1 MRDMSRLPSYAVPM
15 KSVSQLRT
23 PSLAGKPAHRLA
35 SPRWFYLS
43 LLASLIV
50 SANVWSAPP
59 ELRVLIFSG
68 QNNHDWRQTTPKLK
82 SILTASGR
90 FAVEVTEHPELCD
103 AKALER
109 YDVILSDWNAFGNVA
124 VTNWPASTRAAFLE
138 FVRSGKGFVVVHAGG
153 CSFYDW
159 PEYQQVAG
167 AWWSLG
173 QTSHGSPHEFTVKPT
188 PDHPVTRGVAPFTT
202 TDELWLRPGV
212 DSRATILATGDDQP
226 VALCTSFGQGRG
238 FALLLGHSADLTDTP
253 GFQTLLLRGTEWA
266 AQGQVSLPPTVGERL
281 AEAAILKAV
290 SGYHFGDNR
299 KAVLGL
305 EKLAAAA
312 ATDPAA
318 KGALAAKLAG
328 MLSAD
333 ITIEAR
339 QIACWQLSLV
349 GSAKEVP
356 VLAKLV
362 ADKDLGYYA
371 CLALER
377 IPDTEAEAALL
388 EALKANEGQAR
399 RDIINS
405 LAGRQSTQA
414 VAEIAKLLEGNDVA
428 TVKVAINALGRIGG
442 AQAGAALT
450 CAQARIPDSLKPDV
464 SETLLRCAEGMV
476 AAGDTLQADPILEQL
491 TAAGQPSFIRMAAL
505 SARVNALGEKG
516 AAILLATLVSTDEVM
531 QAAAIRAL
539 RTTPHPALA
548 QRAAQQLEQLSP
560 ALQVPL
566 ITLLGDRV
574 DVAAMPALTIATAS
588 ANPEVKQAA
597 IAALGFAGNAS
608 AISVLANLAA
618 TGSSDD
624 KRLVVEALARLR
636 GNDVDSKLTAAL
648 RDGPSTQQREL
659 IHALVLRQV
668 SDAVPVLIAL
678 AGVKESTNHLEALGA
693 AAKLGSANDCAGLAP
708 LLESEPDA
716 AASALAEICRRVGTV
731 EPMLTAM
738 SGAGPAGQASLLEA
752 LASLGGTQA
761 LEAVRKAAKSDDP
774 NTRTA
779 AVRSLSHWP
788 DAAPL
793 DDLAALCS
801 ATSDPKCK
809 ALALR
814 GVARL
819 APLAKDRSPGQAVE
833 IILGAIKA
841 GGSLS
846 EQKAL
851 LAALGEIAGEA
862 SLQAA
867 QTFTDDPALGT
878 EAKAALAQIKAR
890 NANAP
895 VVPWNEAVLKFFTS
909 PDNLC
914 RGCTATNLDGLAPDG
929 QGQGPFA
936 AVDGD
941 PASYWDETDNQKLY
955 SIRVQLK
962 QRATVACLRI
972 LGYQPHSFAPKDFEV
987 IGDGKLLK
995 AVKNAEY
1002 ENNLLTVDLPPTEVA
1017 TVELKITGYYSQS
1030 PAIRELGLYTKPSTT
1045 K

>member
-1 MRDMSRLPSYAVPM
+1 M
-15 KSVSQLRT
+15 KSVSQFRT
-23 PSLAGKPAHRLA
+23 PSLKGKPARRLT
-35 SPRWFYLS
+35 SPRWFCRS
-43 LLASLIV
+43 LLASLVV
-50 SANVWSAPP
+50 SANVWSASP
-59 ELRVLIFSG
+59 ELQVLIFSG

-82 SILTASGR
+82 SILVGSGR

-103 AKALER
+103 AKTLAR
-109 YDVILSDWNAFGNVA
+109 YDVILSDWNTFGNPA

-138 FVRSGKGFVVVHAGG
+138 FVRNGRGFVVVHAGG
-153 CSFYDW
+153 SSFYDW

-167 AWWSLG
+167 AWWNLG

-212 DSRATILATGDDQP
+212 DSRGTILATGDDQP
-226 VALCTSFGQGRG
+226 VALCTSFGKGRG
-238 FALLLGHSADLTDTP
+238 FALLLGHSADFTDTP

-266 AQGQVSLPPTVGERL
+266 AQGQVSLQPNVGERL
-281 AEAAILKAV
+281 SEAAILKAV
-290 SGYHFGDNR
+290 SSYHFGDSR
-299 KAVLGL
+299 KAVLSL
-305 EKLAAAA
+305 EKLAAAIS
-312 ATDPAA
+312 TDPAA
-318 KGALAAKLAG
+318 KAALAAKLAA

-333 ITIEAR
+333 ITVEAR
-339 QIACWQLSLV
+339 QIACWQLSLI

-356 VLAKLV
+356 VLARLV
-362 ADKDLGYYA
+362 ADRDLGYYA
-371 CLALER
+371 RLALER
-377 IPDTEAEAALL
+377 IPDAEAETALL
-388 EALKANEGQAR
+388 EALKANTGQAR

-405 LAGRQSTQA
+405 LAARRSTQA
-414 VAEIAKLLEGNDVA
+414 VAEIAKLLEEGDVP

-442 AQAGAALT
+442 ERAAAALT
-450 CAQARIPDSLKPDV
+450 SAQARVPGSLKSHV
-464 SETLLRCAEGMV
+464 SETLLRCAEGMA

-491 TAAGQPSFIRMAAL
+491 TAAGQPPFIRMAAL

-516 AAILLATLVSTDEVM
+516 AEVLLAALASTDEVM

-539 RTTPHPALA
+539 RATPYPALA

-560 ALQVPL
+560 GLQVHL
-566 ITLLGDRV
+566 ITLLGDRA
-574 DVAAMPALTIATAS
+574 DVAAVPALTIATSS
-588 ANPEVKQAA
+588 ANPDVKQAA
-597 IAALGFAGNAS
+597 IAALGLAGNAS
-608 AISVLANLAA
+608 AIPVLANLAA

-636 GNDVDSKLTAAL
+636 GNDVDSKLTDAL
-648 RDGPSTQQREL
+648 REGSSAQQREL
-659 IHALVLRQV
+659 IRALVLRQV

-678 AGVKESTNHLEALGA
+678 AGVNESTNRIEALGA
-693 AAKLGSANDCAGLAP
+693 AGKLGSMNDCAGLAP

-716 AASALAEICRRVGTV
+716 AASALAEICRRAGTV
-731 EPMLTAM
+731 EPMLAAM
-738 SGAGPAGQASLLEA
+738 SGAGLAGQASLLEA
-752 LASLGGTQA
+752 LASLGGPQA

-793 DDLAALCS
+793 DELAALCS
-801 ATSDPKCK
+801 ATEDLKCK

-819 APLAKDRSPGQAVE
+819 APLAKDRSPGKLVE
-833 IILGAIKA
+833 IILVAMKA
-841 GGSLS
+841 GGSLN

-851 LAALGEIAGEA
+851 LAALGEIPGEV
-862 SLQAA
+862 SLQAV

-890 NANAP
+890 SANAP
-895 VVPWNEAVLKFFTS
+895 VLPWNEAVLKFFTS

-914 RGCTATNLDGLAPDG
+914 RGCSATNLDGLAPDG
-929 QGQGPFA
+929 QGQGPYA

-941 PASYWDETDNQKLY
+941 PSSYWDETDNQKLY
-955 SIRVQLK
+955 WIRVQLK

-972 LGYQPHSFAPKDFEV
+972 LGFQHHNFAPKDFEV

-1002 ENNLLTVDLPPTEVA
+1002 ENNLLTLDLPPTEVA

-1030 PAIRELGLYTKPSTT
+1030 PAIRELGLFAKPSTT